1 MSGEPIILD
10 EDDSNVPETEAEAS
24 ALSEK
29 LELIKERCKKANIEF
44 SEEKDPDGDK
54 FGIVFLQS
62 GRSKR
67 RINIFWEE
75 KADRLLS
82 IDFENQRF
90 LSGYEA
96 IYCYKDRT
104 IEAGIRS
111 TSLAPSSVIRRLAN
125 NKDFVESESQIIKL
139 EPNEPSNEKPI
150 IEIGLS
156 SNKFNILS
164 GVRGSRFSIKM
175 RNIRASQHDAALSE
189 LRSYSSSLFFQI
201 DGLIGSTF
209 ILERERQRQR
219 LPLPRKKQG
228 IEVIYPNSRYNED
241 AMSLFM
247 YAKSARDM
255 PLLQFLGFYQSI
267 EFYFPRYS
275 QNEARR
281 RVGSIVKNPTF
292 RFHND
297 DDLDQLISAIR
308 ISKANGLGSER
319 SQLRAVLNEC
329 LAAEEVRSFFE
340 ESSDRVKYF
349 ASKSSGYHNI
359 PVSNKQTDLRNDVAD
374 RIYDIRC
381 KIVHTKNEHSD
392 EESVKMI
399 LPFSDDAE
407 SLLLDIDLVQFVARN
422 VLIAGS
428 TDLT

>member
-1 MSGEPIILD
+1 M
-10 EDDSNVPETEAEAS
+10 
-24 ALSEK
+24 
-29 LELIKERCKKANIEF
+29 
-44 SEEKDPDGDK
+44 
-54 FGIVFLQS
+54 QS

-67 RINIFWEE
+67 RINIFGEE
-75 KADRLLS
+75 TAKILLS

-90 LSGYEA
+90 LSGCEA
-96 IYCYKDRT
+96 IYCYTDRT
-104 IEAGIRS
+104 IEAGIRA
-111 TSLAPSSVIRRLAN
+111 TSRSSSFVIRRLLN
-125 NKDFVESESQIIKL
+125 NKFSAESESLTIEL
-139 EPNEPSNEKPI
+139 EPNEPSDDNPT

-156 SNKFNILS
+156 SNQFDILS

-175 RNIRASQHDAALSE
+175 RNIRAAHHDAALSE

-228 IEVIYPNSRYNED
+228 IELIYPKSRYNED

-297 DDLDQLISAIR
+297 DDLDKLISAIR
-308 ISKANGLGSER
+308 ISKPNGLGSER

-329 LAAEEVRSFFE
+329 LGSEEVRSFFE
-340 ESSDRVKYF
+340 EVSEREKYF
-349 ASKSSGYHNI
+349 SSKYSGYHNI
-359 PVSNKQTDLRNDVAD
+359 PISNKQADLRNDVAD

-392 EESVKMI
+392 EESAEMI

-407 SLLLDIDLVQFVARN
+407 SLLHDIDLVQFIARN
-422 VLIAGS
+422 VLIDGS
-428 TDLT
+428 TDLV

>member
-1 MSGEPIILD
+1 MSGEPIVLD
-10 EDDSNVPETEAEAS
+10 EDESNIPETEAEAS

-29 LELIKERCKKANIEF
+29 LTLIKERCKKANIEF
-44 SEEKDPDGDK
+44 SEEIDPYGDK

-67 RINIFWEE
+67 RINIFGED

-96 IYCYKDRT
+96 ICCYKDRT
-104 IEAGIRS
+104 IEAGIRA
-111 TSLAPSSVIRRLAN
+111 TRIIPSSIIRRLLN
-125 NKDFVESESQIIKL
+125 IEIFSESELQTVELK
-139 EPNEPSNEKPI
+139 PNETSNDRPT
-150 IEIGLS
+150 IEIGPS
-156 SNKFNILS
+156 SNQFNILS
-164 GVRGSRFSIKM
+164 GIRGSRFSIKM

-228 IEVIYPNSRYNED
+228 IELIYPKSCYNED
-241 AMSLFM
+241 SMSLFM

-292 RFHND
+292 RSHND

-319 SQLRAVLNEC
+319 SQLRAVINEC
-329 LAAEEVRSFFE
+329 LATEEVRSFFE
-340 ESSDRVKYF
+340 EGSDRAKYF

-381 KIVHTKNEHSD
+381 KIVHTKNEHSE

-407 SLLLDIDLVQFVARN
+407 SLLHDIDLVQFVARK

-428 TDLT
+428 TDFV